1 MRRFDKNAFG
11 NDKRHTD
18 MSTSINSNTRVALV
32 TGAAGGLGQA
42 FALRLAASG
51 HELVLT
57 DREPCDALA
66 AQITAAGGR
75 AMTLACDLA
84 DPAHVERFAARVLEQ
99 VGKVDVLV
107 NNAAFMPMMPMA
119 SITATLWRQIMT
131 VNVDA
136 PFLLAQ
142 AFSVGMA
149 ERNWGRIIN
158 LASST
163 VWGPPPGMSA
173 YASSKMAVIGL
184 TRALAAELGGHGITV
199 NAISPGLT
207 RHAGSASN
215 LPAAAFDAVR
225 ARQFIPRT
233 ELPEDL
239 TGALAFLASDDA
251 RFVTGQVL
259 NVDGGGFGF

>member
-1 MRRFDKNAFG
+1 MD
-11 NDKRHTD
+11 T
-18 MSTSINSNTRVALV
+18 NSSSRIALV

-51 HELVLT
+51 HSLVLT
-57 DREPCDALA
+57 DRAPCNELA
-66 AQITAAGGR
+66 EQVRAAGGQ
-75 AMTLACDLA
+75 ALALACDLA
-84 DPAHVERFAARVLEQ
+84 DTADVQRFAAEVLART
-99 VGKVDVLV
+99 GRVDVLV
-107 NNAAFMPMMPMA
+107 NNAAFMPMVPLVSLSA
-119 SITATLWRQIMT
+119 ALWRQIMT
-131 VNVDA
+131 VNIDA

-149 ERNWGRIIN
+149 ERRWGRIVN

-173 YASSKMAVIGL
+173 YACSKMGVIGL
-184 TRALAAELGGHGITV
+184 TRALASELGGQGVTV

-207 RHAGSASN
+207 RHPGSAAN
-215 LPAAAFDAVR
+215 LPPEAFDGVK

-233 ELPEDL
+233 EVPDDL
-239 TGALAFLASDDA
+239 TGALAFLVSDDA
-251 RFVTGQVL
+251 AFYTGQVM

>member
-1 MRRFDKNAFG
+1 
-11 NDKRHTD
+11 
-18 MSTSINSNTRVALV
+18 MSTFSSSNLNGRVAVV
-32 TGAAGGLGQA
+32 TGAAGGLGRA

-51 HELVLT
+51 HRLVLT
-57 DREPCDALA
+57 DRAPCGELA
-66 AQITAAGGR
+66 GEIRAAGGE
-75 AMTLACDLA
+75 AIALGCDLA
-84 DPAHVERFAARVLEQ
+84 DTHDVERFAAEVIERE
-99 VGKVDVLV
+99 GRADVLV
-107 NNAAFMPMMPMA
+107 NNAAFMPMAPLA
-119 SITATLWRQIMT
+119 SISAALWRQIMT

-142 AFSVGMA
+142 AFSKGMA
-149 ERNWGRIIN
+149 ERRWGRIVN

-184 TRALAAELGGHGITV
+184 TRALAAELGAYGVTV

-207 RHAGSASN
+207 RHAGSEAN
-215 LPAAAFDAVR
+215 LPAVAFESVR

-233 ELPEDL
+233 EAPEDL

-251 RFVTGQVL
+251 AFVTGQVL